1 MTVTTSKAN
10 INPVV
15 AVLESRERTSAFF
28 ALSAKIRKK
37 EKEEKNQE
45 KREKDKEKRKRKK
58 GKREKDKE

>member
-28 ALSAKIRKK
+28 AVSAKVRKKKKKKIKKK
-37 EKEEKNQE
+37 EKRIK
-45 KREKDKEKRKRKK
+45 KKGKGKTGEKDKE
-58 GKREKDKE
+58 